1 MVNEYIEIL
10 KRHVAENP
18 PNYGSNAH
26 SILEMLF
33 CYYHECNNTDTD
45 AVKAAFEDLY
55 QRMHGMPLREMDRI
69 VDAVCILCW
78 EHEKAGFVEG
88 VKAGIGL
95 SGELVQVSRQDCWQ

>member
-1 MVNEYIEIL
+1 MRDYVEIL

-18 PNYGSNAH
+18 LNYGSDAN

-33 CYYHECNNTDTD
+33 TYYHECNNTDTDTD

-69 VDAVCILCW
+69 VDAVCTLCRG
-78 EHEKAGFVEG
+78 HEKAGFVEG
-88 VKAGIGL
+88 VKVGIMLKEEL
-95 SGELVQVSRQDCWQ
+95 SK